1 MRTHHRDPAPLSAAP
16 HLARFQRIFAE
27 RGMPPG
33 GTLVSDTPEPIP
45 ALEAAQARIP
55 RLYREAIA
63 DHPRVTAWVHAIAGT
78 AKAPNLRAR
87 RQVTHGPSLLLVG
100 RTGRGKTHQAFGAIR
115 SLLGAGIDARW
126 HATTAADLYAEMRPR
141 QGADPEWMLRR
152 IIRTPVLILDDLG
165 AAKSSE
171 WTEELT
177 YRLINQRSIHQLPT
191 LVTSNLPIR
200 DLRAQIGDRVASR
213 LTGMCE
219 QVVFTGPD
227 RRRPDS
233 TV

>member
-1 MRTHHRDPAPLSAAP
+1 MRTHRDPERLSAASNM
-16 HLARFQRIFAE
+16 ARFQRIFAE

-33 GTLVSDTPEPIP
+33 GMPVSDTPEPIP
-45 ALEAAQARIP
+45 ALETAQARIP
-55 RLYREAIA
+55 RLYRSAVADHPQVAAWVRAIA
-63 DHPRVTAWVHAIAGT
+63 DSAE
-78 AKAPNLRAR
+78 APNVRAR
-87 RQVTHGPSLLLVG
+87 RQVTYGPSLLLVG
-100 RTGRGKTHQAFGAIR
+100 RTGRGKTHAAFGAIR
-115 SLLGAGIDARW
+115 SLLGAGIDVRW

-152 IIRTPVLILDDLG
+152 IIRVPVLILDDLG

-227 RRRPDS
+227 RRRQDPAA
-233 TV
+233 

>member
-1 MRTHHRDPAPLSAAP
+1 MAGHRREPLPVSAAP
-16 HLARFQRIFAE
+16 HMTRFARIFAE
-27 RGMPPG
+27 RSMPEG
-33 GTLVSDTPEPIP
+33 GTLISDSREPIP

-55 RLYREAIA
+55 RLYRNAVAE
-63 DHPRVTAWVHAIAGT
+63 HPRVADWVRTIAES
-78 AKAPNLRAR
+78 AEAPNLRAR

-100 RTGRGKTHQAFGAIR
+100 RTGRGKTHAAFGAIR
-115 SLLGAGIDARW
+115 ALLGAGIDVRW

-141 QGADPEWMLRR
+141 QGVDPEWMLRR

-227 RRRPDS
+227 RRRQDI
-233 TV
+233 TA

>member
-1 MRTHHRDPAPLSAAP
+1 MPPRHRDPAPLSAAP
-16 HLARFQRIFAE
+16 LAARFQRIFAE
-27 RGMPPG
+27 RGMPPAG
-33 GTLVSDTPEPIP
+33 MPVSDTPEPIP
-45 ALEAAQARIP
+45 ALERAQKQIP
-55 RLYREAIA
+55 RLYRDAVA
-63 DHPRVTAWVHAIAGT
+63 DHPRVAAWVHTIAGT
-78 AKAPNLRAR
+78 AEAPNVSAR

-100 RTGRGKTHQAFGAIR
+100 RTGRGKTHAAYGAIR
-115 SLLGAGIDARW
+115 SLLGAGIDVRW

-152 IIRTPVLILDDLG
+152 IIRIPVLLLDDLG

-191 LVTSNLPIR
+191 LITSNLPTS

-219 QVVFTGPD
+219 QVVFTGSD
-227 RRRPDS
+227 RRRHGNAA
-233 TV
+233 